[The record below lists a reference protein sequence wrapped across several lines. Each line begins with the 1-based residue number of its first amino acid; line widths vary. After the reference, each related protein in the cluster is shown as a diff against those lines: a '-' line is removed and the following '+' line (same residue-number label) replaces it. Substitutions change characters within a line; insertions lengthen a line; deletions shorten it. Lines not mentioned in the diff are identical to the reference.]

1 MIDKAA
7 CDSPR
12 RRISLSLQSAVPA
25 ISRIGAALAPPL
37 LLILATL
44 PAFLPILGNDFV
56 AWDDDKN
63 FVANPSYRGLGLSNL
78 SWACTTFHLGVYQPL
93 AWMLFGLEYTAC
105 GMNPRGYHLTSL
117 ILHMAVGVS
126 LYLLIVRLLARAR
139 PEGATRE
146 IKLASWLAAALF
158 LVHPLRVE
166 VVAWVSCQGY
176 LPCAWFAILAVLAY
190 ERSRPTGLPERGG
203 YLLTALI
210 CYVAALLCHATA
222 IGLPLVLI
230 LLDFYP
236 FRRFELATRGRLAVL
251 EKWPFLL
258 IAAGFSVL
266 GYLAKGSDVKTL
278 EHHALLARVGQAC
291 YAVVYYVLKTM
302 LPLGLHAHHPLPPHL
317 SLFDP
322 LFLGA
327 LVATIL
333 VSAVVIGYARIWPGM
348 LTVWFSYL
356 AILAPNSG
364 LIAFGGQLVADRY
377 SYLSTVTWSIMAG
390 YWLAR
395 LIGTHPRLALG
406 LSLVVIVSLSGLSRR
421 LCLTWRDSTS
431 LWTNVLAWDDSSSA
445 AYVNLGNLLRNE
457 GRPREAL
464 HHYLTAAKHD
474 PASPDPYFNSALLLA
489 QQGRLDE
496 AQKYLDEALKRGLPS
511 QEGMS
516 LLAVVLSDRGRTSEA
531 LALSERALR
540 EAPNSAR
547 VRHTHGTVLAR
558 LGRLEE
564 AIACFARAIELDPS
578 LEPPRLNLGVAL
590 ADLGRLSQAEAVLR
604 DVLRRNRGSVTAHV
618 ALGEVLA
625 RRGDRAGASQHFQQ
639 ALLLEPGNPRAADG
653 LRNVGG
659 DGATGR

>member
-1 MIDKAA
+1 MIDKVA

-12 RRISLSLQSAVPA
+12 HRNGLTLQSTVSA
-25 ISRIGAALAPPL
+25 ISRIGSALAPPL
-37 LLILATL
+37 LLILVTL
-44 PAFLPILGNDFV
+44 SAFLPILDNDFV

-63 FVANPSYRGLGLSNL
+63 LVTNPSYRGLGLSNL
-78 SWACTTFHLGVYQPL
+78 CWACTTFHLGVYQPL
-93 AWMLFGLEYTAC
+93 AWMLLGLEYTVC

-126 LYLLIVRLLARAR
+126 LYLLTVRLLARSR
-139 PEGATRE
+139 PESAARE
-146 IKLASWLAAALF
+146 IKLASWLASALF

-190 ERSRPTGLPERGG
+190 ERSRPTGLPEPGG
-203 YLLTALI
+203 YFLTALL

-230 LLDFYP
+230 LMDFYP
-236 FRRFELATRGRLAVL
+236 LRRFDLTKRGRLAVL

-258 IAAGFSVL
+258 TAAGFTVL
-266 GYLAKGSDVKTL
+266 GYLARGSDVKTL
-278 EHHALLARVGQAC
+278 EHHGVLARLGQAC

-302 LPLGLHAHHPLPPHL
+302 LPLGLYAHHPLPSHL

-322 LFLGA
+322 FFLGA
-327 LVATIL
+327 LAATIL
-333 VSAVVIGYARIWPGM
+333 VSAVVIGHARIWPGM
-348 LTVWFSYL
+348 LTVWLSYL

-377 SYLSTVTWSIMAG
+377 SYLSTVAWSIMAG

-395 LIGTHPRLALG
+395 MIGTHPRLILS

-431 LWTNVLAWDDSSSA
+431 LWTNVLAWDDSSSIA
-445 AYVNLGNLLRNE
+445 HLNLGNLLRNE
-457 GRPREAL
+457 GRRREAF

-489 QQGRLDE
+489 EQGRLDE

-511 QEGMS
+511 HDGRS
-516 LLAVVLSDRGRTSEA
+516 LLAVMLSERGRTSEA
-531 LALSERALR
+531 VGISERALR
-540 EAPNSAR
+540 EAPDSAR
-547 VRHTHGTVLAR
+547 VQYTHGTLLAR

-564 AIACFARAIELDPS
+564 AITCFARAIELDPS
-578 LEPPRLNLGVAL
+578 LEQPRLNLGLAL
-590 ADLGRLSQAEAVLR
+590 AGLGRNSQAEAVLR
-604 DVLRRNRGSVTAHV
+604 DVLGRNRGSVAAHV

-639 ALLLEPGNPRAADG
+639 ALLLEPGHPRAAEG
-653 LRNVGG
+653 LRSVGG
-659 DGATGR
+659 DSATGR